1 MKQFAAAFFAL
12 ALLAALF
19 GASLSSAP
27 AQAAGT
33 LTYTGEITPTNTADD
48 YPVSL
53 AAGQAITIQ
62 LDCATGSLLDPVV
75 EVYSSAMV
83 GLDSN
88 DDGGPPCINYNS
100 AYLVFTAPATDTYIV
115 RARGF
120 GSSVGAYILTITGD
134 FITGGSAI
142 CAPVAFPAGSV
153 VGTFVTE
160 AVADWSPG
168 KQTQP
173 PVVFA
178 AGKTVWV
185 TGVDASA
192 SYYQIAY
199 GCDCLWIPVEAMG
212 PNYDAVWNGTPLPTR
227 TVGACARPAFSAP
240 VAPSPALP
248 TPVGPPPATPG
259 LT

>member
-1 MKQFAAAFFAL
+1 MKQFAAAFLAL

-27 AQAAGT
+27 VQAAGT

-48 YPVSL
+48 YPISL
-53 AAGQAITIQ
+53 AAGQTITIQ
-62 LDCATGSLLDPVV
+62 LDCATGSLLDPIV

-83 GLDSN
+83 WLDSN
-88 DDGGPPCINYNS
+88 DDGGAPCINYNGS
-100 AYLVFTAPATDTYIV
+100 YLVFTAPATDTYII
-115 RARGF
+115 RARTWGPLT
-120 GSSVGAYILTITGD
+120 GAYILTITGD
-134 FITGGSAI
+134 FIIGDSAT
-142 CAPVAFPAGSV
+142 CAPVPLPAGSV
-153 VGTFVTE
+153 VGTFITE

-168 KQTQP
+168 KQTEP
-173 PVVFA
+173 PVTFA
-178 AGKTVWV
+178 AGKTAWV

-199 GCDCLWIPVEAMG
+199 GCDCLWVPVEAMG

-227 TVGACARPAFSAP
+227 TAGACAKPAFSAP
-240 VAPSPALP
+240 AAPSPVAPPPQP
-248 TPVGPPPATPG
+248 TPS